1 MTSVLTLLVVA
12 VSVGLSNFAAAIAI
26 GVPGVDVGTR
36 VRVGIVFGVF
46 EAGMPVVGLL
56 IGQQAAEPLGRAAR
70 WIGAGLLIAVGGY
83 ALVAATRAGAVRA
96 PRSDRERA
104 ATEPAATAPPPVPAG
119 SAGGFWRL
127 ILSGFALS
135 LDNLVI
141 GFALGTYH
149 TPILVG
155 ALVIGAVSVGLSL
168 IGLELGARI
177 GRWAGRRGEQLAGLM
192 LAGVGI
198 ALAVGALK

>member
-26 GVPGVDVGTR
+26 GMPGVDVGTR
-36 VRVGIVFGVF
+36 VRVGILFGVF
-46 EAGMPVVGLL
+46 EVGMPVVGLL
-56 IGQQAAEPLGRAAR
+56 IGQQAAEPLGHAAR

-96 PRSDRERA
+96 PGSDRERA
-104 ATEPAATAPPPVPAG
+104 ATEPAATAPAPVPAG
-119 SAGGFWRL
+119 SARRFWRL

-135 LDNLVI
+135 LDNLVV
-141 GFALGTYH
+141 GFALGAYH

-192 LAGVGI
+192 LGGVGI